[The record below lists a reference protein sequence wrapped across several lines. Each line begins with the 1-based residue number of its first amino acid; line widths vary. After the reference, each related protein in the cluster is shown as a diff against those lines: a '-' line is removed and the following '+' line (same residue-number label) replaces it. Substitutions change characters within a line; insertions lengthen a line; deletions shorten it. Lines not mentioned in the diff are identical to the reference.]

1 MTTLEKTQ
9 APIERKLAA
18 KPSLWDSVNRP
29 TLAMLAVTVAVA
41 AVFSAT
47 TSSFLTFTN
56 LSNLAT
62 QIAPVLIIAVAMTFV
77 ITAGQIDLSVG
88 AIVAFV
94 AAMSAEL
101 IQAGV
106 DSSLVFVA
114 APVMG
119 AAWGLVNGWL
129 AAYQGIPPFIVT
141 LATMSVIRGIA
152 LYRTEG
158 FSVPVPAD
166 TYFAKLGTSEFLG
179 FSASAW
185 IALVVVVIGAIALN
199 RMRFGRYV
207 TGIGSNVESVRRSG
221 VNTRRVLMMT
231 LVFTGLAAGIAG
243 LLIAARLGSGSA
255 NSATGFELTVI
266 TAVVLG
272 GTNLFGGRGTVI
284 GTVIGAVLTG
294 IIANGL
300 TLLGVSP
307 FLTPIITGVVLLLAI
322 WINMRG
328 HTLSALWRHLQ
339 SAPSGPARS

>member
-18 KPSLWDSVNRP
+18 KPSLWDSVNKP

-221 VNTRRVLMMT
+221 VNTRRVLMMPGVGRSNT
-231 LVFTGLAAGIAG
+231 RTRWRRQVVAE
-243 LLIAARLGSGSA
+243 
-255 NSATGFELTVI
+255 ATR
-266 TAVVLG
+266 A
-272 GTNLFGGRGTVI
+272 
-284 GTVIGAVLTG
+284 
-294 IIANGL
+294 
-300 TLLGVSP
+300 
-307 FLTPIITGVVLLLAI
+307 
-322 WINMRG
+322 
-328 HTLSALWRHLQ
+328 
-339 SAPSGPARS
+339 

>member
-1 MTTLEKTQ
+1 
-9 APIERKLAA
+9 
-18 KPSLWDSVNRP
+18 
-29 TLAMLAVTVAVA
+29 
-41 AVFSAT
+41 
-47 TSSFLTFTN
+47 
-56 LSNLAT
+56 
-62 QIAPVLIIAVAMTFV
+62 
-77 ITAGQIDLSVG
+77 
-88 AIVAFV
+88 
-94 AAMSAEL
+94 
-101 IQAGV
+101 
-106 DSSLVFVA
+106 
-114 APVMG
+114 MG

-166 TYFAKLGTSEFLG
+166 TYFAKLGTAEFLG

-255 NSATGFELTVI
+255 QRDSS
-266 TAVVLG
+266 
-272 GTNLFGGRGTVI
+272 
-284 GTVIGAVLTG
+284 
-294 IIANGL
+294 
-300 TLLGVSP
+300 SP
-307 FLTPIITGVVLLLAI
+307 
-322 WINMRG
+322 
-328 HTLSALWRHLQ
+328 
-339 SAPSGPARS
+339 

>member
-18 KPSLWDSVNRP
+18 KPSLWDSVNKP

-129 AAYQGIPPFIVT
+129 AAYQAF
-141 LATMSVIRGIA
+141 
-152 LYRTEG
+152 
-158 FSVPVPAD
+158 
-166 TYFAKLGTSEFLG
+166 
-179 FSASAW
+179 
-185 IALVVVVIGAIALN
+185 
-199 RMRFGRYV
+199 
-207 TGIGSNVESVRRSG
+207 RRS
-221 VNTRRVLMMT
+221 
-231 LVFTGLAAGIAG
+231 
-243 LLIAARLGSGSA
+243 S
-255 NSATGFELTVI
+255 
-266 TAVVLG
+266 
-272 GTNLFGGRGTVI
+272 
-284 GTVIGAVLTG
+284 
-294 IIANGL
+294 
-300 TLLGVSP
+300 
-307 FLTPIITGVVLLLAI
+307 
-322 WINMRG
+322 
-328 HTLSALWRHLQ
+328 
-339 SAPSGPARS
+339 